1 MAHGISFLTQFP
13 QALRDNAPGTSQI
26 VPVSK
31 VRVVLYR
38 ADSSVALDT
47 MVTFPDGKDSVTVS
61 MDVPLSPT
69 APASGEPMSMNLKYV
84 SPAGDTVFRGAAPI
98 VATAATVSGGSGG
111 GTPPPAQVTVTVTY
125 TGTGA
130 TAKSVVIAPRTQ
142 QVFIGQTFTWS
153 ASALDASGNAL
164 ANTPVKW
171 TSLDTAVA
179 GITNAASGVGT
190 TNKRGTARI
199 VAELLTGPKDTVI
212 LTVNAAASAIA
223 GVSGDN
229 QTSVVGQQLANPLVV
244 RVLGSDALPLAGT
257 PITVTFGT
265 GATAPVSQLTTDEN
279 GLASTTWTLAGTA
292 GPQTATFAAT
302 GLSGSP
308 VTFKATAT
316 PGAATALAATVNPPA
331 SIVAGQSLGTVQFT
345 ARDAFGNPAPS
356 FAGSVTVALTG
367 GAAGA
372 VLGGTTV
379 ATATAGV
386 VTFSD
391 LVINT
396 AGTGYALV
404 ASSPGLASGTSTAFA
419 VTPAPW
425 GRLVV
430 ITNPASTVIAG
441 TTLPS
446 IAVQAVDAFG
456 NVATSFTGAV
466 SLALNGGTG
475 TTTLG
480 GTTTVNAVAGV
491 ATFSSAKVSTV
502 GTGYTLVASSPGL
515 ASGTSTAFAVTPAPW
530 GRLVVITN
538 PASTVIAGATLPDV
552 AVQAVDAFGNVAT
565 EFAGTVSVAV
575 NATSGA
581 VLGGTTTANA
591 VAGLARFTDLKVSK
605 VGTGYVLSFAAA
617 GLTSTTTTPFAVTP
631 GAAVG
636 LQFGTQPAN
645 GTADGPIPTFA
656 VRALDSYGNLATAFT
671 TPISL
676 SLGSTNTA
684 TLDGTVTATPVSG
697 VATFNAARITRA
709 GTGYQLSAAASGVS
723 AATSS
728 AFAIGAGV
736 PAACTAVSAPEQ
748 SYFVGALLPIT
759 PMVQV
764 ADASGNL
771 ISGATVN
778 FAASGGGVVGTATG
792 VTGVT
797 GVTGATS
804 SLSSSWTLGTTVG
817 AQTLTASCAG
827 VTTPATFTAAAR
839 ARGLTLNAGG
849 KASIATASVNMAGTL
864 VIPVVLDLT
873 YPQGTTLASASFDL
887 TFDTNK
893 FTFVSSTVGT
903 FGSVF
908 ENTSAAASGKVT
920 VGVFSPT
927 AATASTTLYTI
938 TLLPKNGAANTT
950 STVGLVVT
958 AAGNENA
965 VAVPLA
971 VRPLL
976 VSIVP

>member
-1 MAHGISFLTQFP
+1 MRTGSALRRFVLFSLALVLGVASCAREVTAPSRGLRIMAHGISFLTQFP

-31 VRVVLYR
+31 VRVMLYR

-69 APASGEPMSMNLKYV
+69 APASGEPMNMNLKYV

-98 VATAATVSGGSGG
+98 VATAATVSTGSGG

-164 ANTPVKW
+164 ANTPFKW

-190 TNKRGTARI
+190 TKKRGTARI

-345 ARDAFGNPAPS
+345 ARDAFGNTAPS
-356 FAGSVTVALTG
+356 FAGSVTVALKG

-386 VTFSD
+386 VTFSE
-391 LVINT
+391 LVIT
-396 AGTGYALV
+396 TVGTGYTLV
-404 ASSPGLASGTSTAFA
+404 ASSPGLSSGTSTAFE

-430 ITNPASTVIAG
+430 ITNPGSTVIAG

-446 IAVQAVDAFG
+446 
-456 NVATSFTGAV
+456 
-466 SLALNGGTG
+466 
-475 TTTLG
+475 
-480 GTTTVNAVAGV
+480 
-491 ATFSSAKVSTV
+491 
-502 GTGYTLVASSPGL
+502 
-515 ASGTSTAFAVTPAPW
+515 
-530 GRLVVITN
+530 
-538 PASTVIAGATLPDV
+538 V

-565 EFAGTVSVAV
+565 EFTGTVSVAL

-581 VLGGTTTANA
+581 VLGGTTVATATSG
-591 VAGLARFTDLKVSK
+591 VARFTDLKVSK

-631 GAAVG
+631 GTAVA
-636 LQFGTQPAN
+636 LQFGTQLAN

-656 VRALDSYGNLATAFT
+656 VNALDSYGNLATAFT

-676 SLGSTNTA
+676 SLGSTTTA
-684 TLDGTVTATPVSG
+684 TLGSTTTATLGGTVTATPVNG

-736 PAACTAVSAPEQ
+736 PSVCMAVSAPEQ

-778 FAASGGGVVGTATG
+778 FAASSGGVVGTA
-792 VTGVT
+792 T

-827 VTTPATFTAAAR
+827 VTTSATFTAAAR

-908 ENTSAAASGKVT
+908 ENISAAASGKVT